1 MGNKL
6 NTFVGKI
13 EKGYLICYLGSD
25 FRVVAHLEDLNEDT
39 AIGILS
45 HETIEYLLACLRP
58 WSDIHRI
65 IGGGSDY
72 EIQLPENAWI
82 DNKDGL
88 PNLKL

>member
-13 EKGYLICYLGSD
+13 EKGYLICYLGSN
-25 FRVVAHLEDLNEDT
+25 FKVLAHLERLNENT

-45 HETIEYLLACLRP
+45 HETIEFLLARLSPC
-58 WSDIHRI
+58 SDIHRI
-65 IGGGSDY
+65 IGGDSDY